1 MTELE
6 ILKFG
11 TLYLIR
17 VEYKS
22 ILFSISRVLEIE
34 LDLIKIENI

>member
-1 MTELE
+1 MLA
-6 ILKFG
+6 
-11 TLYLIR
+11 LYLIR

-22 ILFSISRVLEIE
+22 NSISRVLEIE